1 MTFSIDQRP
10 LVLHVVYRFDI
21 GGLENGVVNLINH
34 LSASKYRHA
43 VLSLTEIS
51 DFYKRIHRTDVE
63 YIALNKPLGHGF
75 WIYPQLFSLFRR
87 LQPSIV
93 HSRNLA
99 ALEVVVPAFVAGVPV
114 RIHGEHGRDMVDL
127 NGSNRKYQWLRRL
140 YKPFVSHYIALSRDL
155 DRYLKLQVHVPSN
168 KVAQIY
174 NGVDAQRFH
183 PVRTLRNVIDDCPF
197 QDPDL
202 WLIGT
207 VGRMQGVKDQTTL
220 ANAFIEVL
228 RSLPELRHKLRLL
241 MIGDG
246 PLRKQSQTLLDEA
259 GVADLAWLPGNR
271 NDIPAIMRGLDCF
284 VLPSLGEG
292 ISNTILEAMSS
303 GLPVI
308 ATDVGGNGELVVD
321 GYSGT
326 LVPANDP
333 VGMARAIAGYAL
345 NPSVAQAAGR
355 AGRTLVEE
363 RFSLLA
369 MTRGYARLYDDLLS
383 KHARR

>member
-34 LSASKYRHA
+34 MSASQYRHA

-51 DFYKRIHRTDVE
+51 DFYKRIHRIDVE
-63 YIALNKPLGHGF
+63 YIALNKPPGHGF

-155 DRYLKLQVHVPSN
+155 DRYLKLQVHVASN

-183 PVRTLRNVIDDCPF
+183 PVRTLRDVIDDCPF

-220 ANAFIEVL
+220 AKAFIEVL

-246 PLRKQSQTLLDEA
+246 PLRKQSQSLLDEA

-321 GYSGT
+321 GNSGT

-333 VGMARAIAGYAL
+333 AAMARAIASYAL
-345 NPSVAQAAGR
+345 NPSVAKTAGR
-355 AGRTLVEE
+355 AGRTLVEK

-369 MTRGYARLYDDLLS
+369 MTQGYARLYDDLLN

>member
-308 ATDVGGNGELVVD
+308 ATDVGGNGESERRLCAESV
-321 GYSGT
+321 SG
-326 LVPANDP
+326 
-333 VGMARAIAGYAL
+333 AG
-345 NPSVAQAAGR
+345 
-355 AGRTLVEE
+355 GRTC
-363 RFSLLA
+363 RTHSC
-369 MTRGYARLYDDLLS
+369 RGAIQSSGDDSGLCAPL
-383 KHARR
+383 